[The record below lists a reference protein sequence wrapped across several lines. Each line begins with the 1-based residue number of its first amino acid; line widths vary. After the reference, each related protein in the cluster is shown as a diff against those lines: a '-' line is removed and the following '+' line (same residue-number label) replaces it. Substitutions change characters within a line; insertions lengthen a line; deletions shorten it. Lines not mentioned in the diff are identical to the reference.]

1 MHSYRMAIT
10 SFVISCLW
18 HQYFSLCVKACF
30 CLISQFI
37 HEVVSL
43 SWSSFISGRLGSSSS
58 NSSCGSADY
67 MGEVI
72 PHHPGIE
79 SVIVIIF
86 LLLYLYTKH
95 SSSLTSMLFQ
105 GFPDKILATGGLH
118 SSLQNRASLACR
130 MDPNIKSEHLNIRI
144 KHQKLGTL

>member
-1 MHSYRMAIT
+1 MFSYRMAVT
-10 SFVISCLW
+10 SFVVSCMW
-18 HQYFSLCVKACF
+18 HQYFSLRVKVCF

-43 SWSSFISGRLGSSSS
+43 SWSAFISGRLGSASS

-86 LLLYLYTKH
+86 FLLYLYTKQC
-95 SSSLTSMLFQ
+95 SCLTSMLFQ
-105 GFPDKILATGGLH
+105 GFPDKTLATGGLH
-118 SSLQNRASLACR
+118 SSLQNRASLECR
-130 MDPNIKSEHLNIRI
+130 MDPNIKSEHLNIWI
-144 KHQKLGTL
+144 EHQKLGTL